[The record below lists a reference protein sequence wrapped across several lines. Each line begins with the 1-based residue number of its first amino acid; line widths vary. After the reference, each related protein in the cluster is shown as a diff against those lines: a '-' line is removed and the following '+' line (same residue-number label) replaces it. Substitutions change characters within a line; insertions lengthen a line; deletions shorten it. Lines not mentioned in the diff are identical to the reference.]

1 MIDYTNQI
9 NLSRKIS
16 KLKSDL
22 FAFCGELS
30 QENYNVGGKPF
41 GLFLIV
47 GNFAPSSYKLERYM
61 QLGDNELGGQA
72 IMIGTKAFK
81 DAIRN
86 HKYSDGAFILDS
98 ASGQLLGNRVLYLD
112 LKSDVQEE
120 KGARHHAAA
129 SVSKDEHID
138 FVITVSEE
146 TLTTRM
152 YENGSVDDSTDIAT
166 PEDTGEEEVVANEET
181 D

>member
-1 MIDYTNQI
+1 M
-9 NLSRKIS
+9 K
-16 KLKSDL
+16 
-22 FAFCGELS
+22 
-30 QENYNVGGKPF
+30 
-41 GLFLIV
+41 
-47 GNFAPSSYKLERYM
+47 
-61 QLGDNELGGQA
+61 
-72 IMIGTKAFK
+72 
-81 DAIRN
+81 N

-112 LKSDVQEE
+112 LKSDVKEE

-146 TLTTRM
+146 TLTARM
-152 YENGSVDDSTDIAT
+152 YVGGSVDDSFDVVK
-166 PEDTGEEEVVANEET
+166 PKESEEEIEDEAT